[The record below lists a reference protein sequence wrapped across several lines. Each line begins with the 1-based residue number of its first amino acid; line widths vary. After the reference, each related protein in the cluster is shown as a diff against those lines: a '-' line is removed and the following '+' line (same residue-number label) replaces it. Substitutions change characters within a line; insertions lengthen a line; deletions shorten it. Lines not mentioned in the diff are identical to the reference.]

1 MTSFN
6 LYHLFI
12 GPISRCSHVG
22 VQVSIYTPGGG
33 GHKHSIHRGLLLKVW
48 FLGQQLQA
56 APGCSLETQAPRPHP
71 RRLESEFL
79 IRSPEISYIHE

>member
-22 VQVSIYTPGGG
+22 VQVSIYIPGGG
-33 GHKHSIHRGLLLKVW
+33 GHKHSIHKGLVTQSLV
-48 FLGQQLQA
+48 LGPAAASSTWLFVRNAGSQA
-56 APGCSLETQAPRPHP
+56 TP
-71 RRLESEFL
+71 
-79 IRSPEISYIHE
+79 